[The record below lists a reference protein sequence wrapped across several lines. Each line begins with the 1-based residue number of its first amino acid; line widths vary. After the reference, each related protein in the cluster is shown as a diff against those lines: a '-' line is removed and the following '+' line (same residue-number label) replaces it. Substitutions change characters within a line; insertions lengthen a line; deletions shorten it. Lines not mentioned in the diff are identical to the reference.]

1 MLFRRCIGFVLGA
14 GSTNT
19 NPKSQLNNHRLL
31 DLYSLRHLVKNPP
44 VVFCVW
50 TFYLKHWFYL
60 YNRTNFAFDVF
71 FCSVF
76 NLLFFIG
83 SLMNSYMGYV
93 LLKLISVNTQ
103 CVLSTDCCHPLRLN
117 VWLVAPSDVIV
128 IVWPS
133 CWPPYMLT
141 LHDQLLFLLW
151 YCSTSVVV
159 ELPEK
164 ERLTVLMA
172 PVMPPLA
179 ILVLDS
185 TFRLSVIVDL

>member
-76 NLLFFIG
+76 NLLFFYRVFDEFVYGVCLIEINFCQYTMRFVNRLLPSAKIECVVG
-83 SLMNSYMGYV
+83 CSVGCYCDCMTIV
-93 LLKLISVNTQ
+93 LAAIHV
-103 CVLSTDCCHPLRLN
+103 D
-117 VWLVAPSDVIV
+117 VA
-128 IVWPS
+128 
-133 CWPPYMLT
+133 
-141 LHDQLLFLLW
+141 
-151 YCSTSVVV
+151 
-159 ELPEK
+159 
-164 ERLTVLMA
+164 
-172 PVMPPLA
+172 
-179 ILVLDS
+179 
-185 TFRLSVIVDL
+185 

>member
-1 MLFRRCIGFVLGA
+1 
-14 GSTNT
+14 
-19 NPKSQLNNHRLL
+19 
-31 DLYSLRHLVKNPP
+31 
-44 VVFCVW
+44 
-50 TFYLKHWFYL
+50 
-60 YNRTNFAFDVF
+60 
-71 FCSVF
+71 
-76 NLLFFIG
+76 
-83 SLMNSYMGYV
+83 
-93 LLKLISVNTQ
+93 
-103 CVLSTDCCHPLRLN
+103 
-117 VWLVAPSDVIV
+117 
-128 IVWPS
+128 
-133 CWPPYMLT
+133 MLT